1 MNAQVESIGRMVSLD
16 AAAQRNGWE
25 IVHVEANQSD
35 AVVLFDRGPKR
46 SPLGPE
52 KRFGTSEFHFPA
64 GYFGQGHYDLSFDQ
78 ARVDFRERCNRAF
91 PV

>member
-25 IVHVEANQSD
+25 IV
-35 AVVLFDRGPKR
+35 LFDRGR
-46 SPLGPE
+46 SPFGSE
-52 KRFGTSEFHFPA
+52 KRYGTSEFYFPA
-64 GYFGQGHYDLSFDQ
+64 GYFGQGHYDLSIDE
-78 ARVDFRERCNRAF
+78 ARVDFRERCNRTF